1 MDYKT
6 SPLPQL
12 GRKLIVLRANNK
24 LRIRNFEYTRTIHL
38 NRIHGLLKVLELCDT
53 LEVQALVADQL
64 LHSERIIAN
73 ITKSLNAVL
82 ELRINEILKSTKC
95 LK

>member
-1 MDYKT
+1 MNYET
-6 SPLPQL
+6 TPLPQL

-24 LRIRNFEYTRTIHL
+24 LRINSFEYTRTLHL
-38 NRIHGLLKVLELCDT
+38 NRIHVLLKALELCDT
-53 LEVQALVADQL
+53 VEVQALIADQL
-64 LHSERIIAN
+64 LYSERIIAN